1 MPSFDSPIQEIKDR
15 LPITE
20 VLADYIQMK
29 KAGANLKAVCPFHNE
44 KTPSLMV
51 SPSKQIWHCF
61 GCGLGGDIFEFV
73 KLAENVEFAEALKIL
88 ADRAGIELR
97 KPTQEEI
104 KVTAKKHTL
113 YDINAAAAKYFAKVL
128 WESRAGNEALLY
140 LRGRGLTDQTIRNWQ
155 LGFAPD
161 DFHYLE
167 QFLGKAFPKDD
178 IALAGL
184 IVKKDQPRNEQDKYF
199 DRFRGRVMFPIQNI
213 HGQVVGFTGR
223 ILKDKKD
230 AQGASAAK
238 YVNTPETPI
247 YNKGRE
253 LFGLFQAKNQI
264 RKENRAVLVEG
275 NMDVISSHQA
285 GFNQTVASSGTALGA
300 DQLRTLQRFAEN
312 LIFAFDTDTAGAAA
326 TRRALEE
333 ALNLGFNVKI
343 ADMKDAKDPD
353 ELIKKGVGL
362 WRKAVDTA
370 PNFAEY
376 FFDVTLRKNDVTNV
390 EVKRQVAKELAP
402 LILRM
407 SDPVTRGHFVRKLS
421 QGIDVAEQ
429 AIWDII
435 NRLSL
440 PKPTK
445 PQKGPQIR
453 KNRREVLEDQL
464 LGLCLIAKNTGH
476 LKDFEG
482 DDFTEENRPIHRL
495 LTERGFVSA
504 GDAEKAHP
512 GLGSRVELLI
522 FAADGSDFRAGS
534 GNGMSG
540 GGQEMKPEIELLRVK
555 AELKKVIIKERMHS
569 ITEQLRAA
577 ERSHDKESLAKLSEQ
592 FSKLSQEVRQYD
604 QG

>member
-1 MPSFDSPIQEIKDR
+1 MATFDSPIQQIKDR
-15 LPITE
+15 LPITD

-29 KAGANLKAVCPFHNE
+29 KAGTNLKAVCPFHNE

-61 GCGLGGDIFEFV
+61 GCGLGGDIFEFI

-104 KVTAKKHTL
+104 KTTEKKHTL
-113 YDINAAAAKYFAKVL
+113 YDINTAAAKFFSKVL

-161 DFHYLE
+161 DFHVLE
-167 QFLGKAFPKDD
+167 TFLGKYFPKED
-178 IALAGL
+178 IVLAGL
-184 IVKKDQPRNEQDKYF
+184 IVKKDEPRNEQDKFF
-199 DRFRGRVMFPIQNI
+199 DRFRGRVMFPILNI

-230 AQGASAAK
+230 TAK

-247 YNKGRE
+247 YHKSRE

-275 NMDVISSHQA
+275 NMDVISAHQA
-285 GFNQTVASSGTALGA
+285 GFNQTVASSGTALGS
-300 DQLRTLQRFAEN
+300 DQMRALQRFTEN
-312 LIFAFDTDTAGAAA
+312 LIFAFDTDSAGMTA

-343 ADMKDAKDPD
+343 ADMKGAKDPD
-353 ELIKKGVGL
+353 ELIKKGIGL

-370 PNFAEY
+370 PNFAEF
-376 FFDVTLRKNDVTNV
+376 FFDVTLRNADVSNV
-390 EVKRQVAKELAP
+390 EVKRQVTKELAP

-421 QGIDVAEQ
+421 NGIDVAEQ

-440 PKPTK
+440 PKPVK
-445 PQKGPQIR
+445 PQKGPEIR
-453 KNRREVLEDQL
+453 KNRREILEDQL
-464 LGLCLIAKNTGH
+464 LGLSLAAKNIGH
-476 LKDFEG
+476 LKDFGEQ
-482 DDFTEENRPIHRL
+482 DFSENNRPIYRL
-495 LTERGFVSA
+495 LLERGFVSA
-504 GDAEKAHP
+504 KDVEKSHP
-512 GLGSRVELLI
+512 ELAGKIELLL
-522 FAADGSDFRAGS
+522 FAATEEGKEQ
-534 GNGMSG
+534 NW
-540 GGQEMKPEIELLRVK
+540 KPETELLRVK
-555 AELKKVIIKERMHS
+555 AELKKVVIKERMQS
-569 ITEQLRAA
+569 ITEQLKAA
-577 ERSHDKESLAKLSEQ
+577 ERAHDKEALLKLSAE
-592 FSKLSQEVRQYD
+592 FSKLTQEVRLYD